1 MRFFTPNIVF
11 IKGGIT
17 IARIEK
23 ICYHYISSHH
33 KTRRVEIESVSSQ
46 LFRSGALVR
55 SRKKRK
61 RRRNYATRKETKKTK
76 RKSSLRR
83 SNAPIASIVP
93 PRHAPNPL
101 FPTTL
106 KIALGVKVGI
116 VHVALEIRLRTAVI
130 AKQALHVQELARR
143 LLVTDGLAVF
153 VGFALFRDVVGQSFG
168 GSGVHVRAA
177 RFRAPDGS
185 VGRGCQAN
193 GGSFGF
199 GGSGGDGDCDEGGRD
214 GDGDCDAVD
223 VFGGG
228 GGGEAFVGSGGGCDE
243 GGDVDC

>member
-1 MRFFTPNIVF
+1 MQEQ
-11 IKGGIT
+11 
-17 IARIEK
+17 EK
-23 ICYHYISSHH
+23 VNS
-33 KTRRVEIESVSSQ
+33 
-46 LFRSGALVR
+46 
-55 SRKKRK
+55 KKK
-61 RRRNYATRKETKKTK
+61 LNA
-76 RKSSLRR
+76 LRR
-83 SNAPIASIVP
+83 SNAPIASIIP
-93 PRHAPNPL
+93 PRQAPNPL

-228 GGGEAFVGSGGGCDE
+228 GGGEAFVGSGGCCDE